1 MHLVDTA
8 RQSAE
13 SLVGVVTGV
22 VAAVAAAVPSVRLAA
37 ASGRESG
44 KSRGEAIFQ
53 EAKTVKDQLGSV
65 QPAAP
70 DDCLLRPCALD
81 VARATSRVSPV
92 VRCSHGRLPWPPT
105 ARRFMSEVKHE
116 LDELFAFL
124 EDFKRDTGVSLII
137 VLFVD
142 DLDRCLGG
150 RNVKVLE
157 AIQLMLSIPGV
168 PVLVFLAID
177 SRVVVA
183 SIEESFGE
191 ILRGAYISGWEARR
205 LSSCFRAHMRDPHC
219 SLSSKPRP
227 RSSAALST
235 STRSFSCR
243 FRCPSRRRSK
253 FEGSSDR
260 V

>member
-1 MHLVDTA
+1 ML
-8 RQSAE
+8 SW
-13 SLVGVVTGV
+13 
-22 VAAVAAAVPSVRLAA
+22 PLALA
-37 ASGRESG
+37 
-44 KSRGEAIFQ
+44 
-53 EAKTVKDQLGSV
+53 
-65 QPAAP
+65 
-70 DDCLLRPCALD
+70 
-81 VARATSRVSPV
+81 
-92 VRCSHGRLPWPPT
+92 T
-105 ARRFMSEVKHE
+105 ARRFMSEVKRE

-191 ILRGAYISGWEARR
+191 VLRGAYISGWEVRR
-205 LSSCFRAHMRDPHC
+205 LSSCFRAHTRDPHC

-227 RSSAALST
+227 RSAALST
-235 STRSFSCR
+235 SARSFSCR